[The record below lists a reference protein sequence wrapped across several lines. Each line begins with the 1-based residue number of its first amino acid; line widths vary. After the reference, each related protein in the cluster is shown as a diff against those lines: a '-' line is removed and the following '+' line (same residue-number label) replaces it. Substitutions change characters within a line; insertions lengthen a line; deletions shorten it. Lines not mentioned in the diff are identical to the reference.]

1 MKQKLFFI
9 FVLNFLLMIS
19 ICGQIKKP
27 PLAKAQMET
36 KEYHG
41 VKIDDPYS
49 YMQNFND
56 EKCSKM
62 GERTCG
68 IWKKLF
74 RRHTQQRIN

>member
-9 FVLNFLLMIS
+9 FALNFLLMIS

-36 KEYHG
+36 KEYHE

-56 EKCSKM
+56 PRVFKI
-62 GERTCG
+62 G
-68 IWKKLF
+68 
-74 RRHTQQRIN
+74 